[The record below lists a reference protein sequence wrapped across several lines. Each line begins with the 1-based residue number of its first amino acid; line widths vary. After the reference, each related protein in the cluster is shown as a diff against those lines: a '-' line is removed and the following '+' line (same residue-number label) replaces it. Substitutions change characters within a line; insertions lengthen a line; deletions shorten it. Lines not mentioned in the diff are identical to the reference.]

1 MQINI
6 SVNEKFDSPE
16 SIARLAFNL
25 IEETTNNGFAVTSI
39 IINGEM
45 VFEIG
50 AGFDRK
56 FTQKLREGK

>member
-6 SVNEKFDSPE
+6 SLNEEFDSPE
-16 SIARLAFNL
+16 SIARLALNI

-45 VFEIG
+45 VFEIS

>member
-25 IEETTNNGFAVTSI
+25 IEETIDNGFAVDNI
-39 IINGEM
+39 IINNE
-45 VFEIG
+45 EIFTLKT
-50 AGFDRK
+50 GFAQK
-56 FTQKLREGK
+56 FLNKER